1 MSKKMTV
8 ADTASPTPQTNL
20 QSELTSA
27 LLEVLRGVNQ
37 QTQGVPPLEGAA
49 LAAVG
54 HYRDIA
60 DDLFVLPENGIN
72 PTTGFSPARA

>member
-1 MSKKMTV
+1 MSKKI
-8 ADTASPTPQTNL
+8 TATDPGTTTPQANL
-20 QSELTSA
+20 QTELTSA
-27 LLEVLRGVNQ
+27 LLDVLRGVNQ
-37 QTQGVPPLEGAA
+37 QAQSVPPLEGAA
-49 LAAVG
+49 RAAVG